1 MIKIDLKR
9 HRKEIIGSV
18 VVLLILLGGMSV
30 FKYTSFNSGFEI
42 VDDLGGNIFP
52 SAILSVATTDAQV
65 IVPSDSNYLGNPKS
79 CIAVRVKSKTAY
91 SRVRIEVAETPFF
104 SRSVSEFVLN
114 KPRTE
119 YTIYPDIIWNYE
131 ALKNEVQAEPVS
143 VAITVEMN
151 GKDLGQRVRT
161 FSVRSINECLLGY
174 VSNGTKF
181 HDTSIFFA
189 AYVNEENPMIDQLLR
204 EALNTRI
211 VNRFLGYQSKAKG
224 AVDKQVYALWNILQ
238 KRKFR
243 YSSVSNTSL
252 SSNVVFSQRVRTFDD
267 ALESSQINCVDGSVL
282 FASLLRAINID
293 PILVRTPGHMFV
305 GYYTDNSHTDKNF
318 LETTMIGDVDLDDDT
333 LSTLDYAI
341 ISIHPPIFKPYHD
354 KDLSSAYI
362 RAMDHPKVRFLGHID
377 DARFPVDFEYLLE
390 IAKEKHVYPEI
401 NNGSLMPDAYRINGQ
416 ENCRRILSICKKLD
430 LPVLLSSDSHG
441 KKNIGNMQYIFP
453 LLEELDFPAHLVLNS
468 DLSVLSEIIQ

>member
-9 HRKEIIGSV
+9 YRREV
-18 VVLLILLGGMSV
+18 VGGVIVLLLLIGGISV

-65 IVPSDSNYLGNPKS
+65 ITPSDSPCLGNPKS
-79 CIAVRVKSKTAY
+79 CIAVRVKSRTAY

-131 ALKNEVQAEPVS
+131 ALKNNAQAEPVS
-143 VAITVEMN
+143 VAVKVEMN

-161 FSVRSINECLLGY
+161 FSVRSVNECLLGY
-174 VSNGTKF
+174 VANGTKF
-181 HDTSIFFA
+181 YDTSIFFA

-211 VNRFLGYQSKAKG
+211 VNRFLGYQSTAKG

-282 FASLLRAINID
+282 FASLLRAINIE

-305 GYYTDNSHTDKNF
+305 GYYTDNSHKDMNF
-318 LETTMIGDVDLDDDT
+318 LETTMIGDVDLDDFFPDEQ
-333 LSTLDYAI
+333 LDSTMVGKSQNEMSLLTFEKSKQYANKKYKDNEAG
-341 ISIHPPIFKPYHD
+341 IHSGKLNYMF
-354 KDLSSAYI
+354 
-362 RAMDHPKVRFLGHID
+362 
-377 DARFPVDFEYLLE
+377 LE
-390 IAKEKHVYPEI
+390 ISKEV
-401 NNGSLMPDAYRINGQ
+401 
-416 ENCRRILSICKKLD
+416 RRKIQPI
-430 LPVLLSSDSHG
+430 G
-441 KKNIGNMQYIFP
+441 K
-453 LLEELDFPAHLVLNS
+453 
-468 DLSVLSEIIQ
+468 